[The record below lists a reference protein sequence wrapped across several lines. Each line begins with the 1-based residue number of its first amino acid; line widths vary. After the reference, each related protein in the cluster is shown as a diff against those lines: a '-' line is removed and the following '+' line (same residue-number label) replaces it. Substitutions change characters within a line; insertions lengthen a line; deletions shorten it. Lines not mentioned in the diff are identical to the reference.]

1 MKQLFNRLILCYL
14 LLVIPVLLLS
24 MLVSKNISIIELL
37 RTRLLAT
44 FYIFAIKDILMRLV
58 PSILAIGYAFVL
70 FRTVKDHPKRQ
81 LIMILNSFCMMALSV
96 IAGIVVY
103 FYTSWFDGIVSI
115 TFTQTMVIIGLLTI
129 ILAPVFAKFEFGQ
142 QNSESKS

>member
-1 MKQLFNRLILCYL
+1 
-14 LLVIPVLLLS
+14 
-24 MLVSKNISIIELL
+24 
-37 RTRLLAT
+37 
-44 FYIFAIKDILMRLV
+44 MRLV

-81 LIMILNSFCMMALSV
+81 LIMILNSLCMMALSV

-142 QNSESKS
+142 QNSESNS